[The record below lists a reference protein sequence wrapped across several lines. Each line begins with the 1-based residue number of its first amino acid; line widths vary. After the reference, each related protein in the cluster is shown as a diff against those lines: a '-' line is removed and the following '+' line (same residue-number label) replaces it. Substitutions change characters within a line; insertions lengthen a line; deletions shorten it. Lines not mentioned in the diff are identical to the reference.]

1 MMIKSPYVSRLGGS
15 ADTFESRIKIPK
27 ALGELEEG
35 SKKPGRNSI
44 KTKARIGAWEESAAQ
59 TGDLAELAEE
69 RCSRQGCVLLAEQVC
84 KGRGRPAVP
93 RLQEDGDRLE
103 GAHGRVMEEDL
114 QHCARRLKNRLSD
127 LEKRLKG
134 DKTTCSC
141 ARAAAEMEGG
151 CSTPSCARGAGRA
164 STRYWTLFYKGIPP
178 AGLGKSSRHGEGW
191 RAKSLT
197 ASSNSPE
204 G

>member
-35 SKKPGRNSI
+35 SRKPGRNSI

-59 TGDLAELAEE
+59 TGDLAELPEE
-69 RCSRQGCVLLAEQVC
+69 RCSRQGSVLLAEQGC
-84 KGRGRPAVP
+84 KGRGRPAVW
-93 RLQEDGDRLE
+93 EGGDRLE
-103 GAHGRVMEEDL
+103 GAHGKIMEEDL
-114 QHCARRLKNRLSD
+114 QHCAKRLKNWLSE

-134 DKTTCSC
+134 DEPTCSC
-141 ARAAAEMEGG
+141 AEAAAKMKGG
-151 CSTPSCARGAGRA
+151 CSMPSHARGAGRA
-164 STRYWTLFYKGIPP
+164 STRYRTPFYKGIPP
-178 AGLGKSSRHGEGW
+178 AGLGKSSCHGEGW

-197 ASSNSPE
+197 ASSDSSK